1 MSPTPSTLQVL
12 EGSLFF
18 DHEGDETGSGSEAV
32 VALRSAV
39 FGAESGTVGFG
50 VSQEGRDMA
59 KVGAASPTAACMV
72 LHSCMHSV
80 AQHTHLY

>member
-1 MSPTPSTLQVL
+1 ML
-12 EGSLFF
+12 EGSTFF
-18 DHEGDETGSGSEAV
+18 DHEGDVTVSGSEAV
-32 VALRSAV
+32 MALRSAV
-39 FGAESGTVGFG
+39 FGAESGTASFG